1 MFKEIDDLAVMI
13 YQQNDF
19 LQRREQ
25 TMYGNYTSSVL
36 SFKLKP
42 TKLSKI
48 TSSVPVICTELY
60 GRYRLEDSTIKQIDE
75 YFIGK
80 MAGLG
85 YKLLLNRAS
94 TSMFNGNLNY
104 NHYMLFE
111 FPINKRVTRP
121 SMRTLLKLN

>member
-19 LQRREQ
+19 LQKREQ

-36 SFKLKP
+36 SFKLNP

-60 GRYRLEDSTIKQIDE
+60 GRYRLEDSTIKRLDD

-80 MAGLG
+80 MVGLG
-85 YKLLLNRAS
+85 YKLLLNRTS

-104 NHYMLFE
+104 NHYMIFE
-111 FPINKRVTRP
+111 FPINKRVTRK
-121 SMRTLLKLN
+121 SMKVLLGL